1 MSARGFTL
9 IELIVVLGIFSI
21 LAAAGLAFSFDS
33 YRGYLFQSEY
43 TSTVNLL
50 AKARNRAINNFNES
64 DHAIEVL
71 SGEYR
76 LYATDEYSASDPST
90 YLSLPRNNELTFTGP
105 TKVVFAQ
112 LSGDLASCDSKD
124 PCEITFGYGL
134 RTMKITVN
142 DVGGII
148 W

>member
-1 MSARGFTL
+1 MNTRGFTL
-9 IELIVVLGIFSI
+9 IEIIVVLGIFSI

-64 DHAIEVL
+64 DHTVEIL

-76 LYATDEYSASDPST
+76 LYAADEYSASNPST
-90 YLSLPRNNELTFTGP
+90 YLSLPRNNELSFSGPSEITF
-105 TKVVFAQ
+105 KQ
-112 LSGDLASCDSKD
+112 LSGDLDPTSCGG
-124 PCEITFGYGL
+124 PCTITLGYGL
-134 RTMKITVN
+134 QTKTITVN
-142 DVGGII
+142 EVGGII